1 MKKMIATLAL
11 VAAAGLV
18 GSAASAQVG
27 VYPGGLPGDHISRG
41 GPDGYPGHWSYGGP
55 NATPTNLPTAVSDA
69 QRAAIWGAF
78 GTRFYGRRGFGGDR
92 ELREDV
98 IRLEDSRDGDVL
110 LRRLD

>member
-27 VYPGGLPGDHISRG
+27 IYPGGLPGDHISHG
-41 GPDGYPGHWSYGGP
+41 GPDGYTGHWSYGGP
-55 NATPTNLPTAVSDA
+55 NAGPTNLPAAVSDA

-78 GTRFYGRRGFGGDR
+78 GTRFYGTRGFGRDSG
-92 ELREDV
+92 LRDEV
-98 IRLEDSRDGDVL
+98 IRLEDSRDGDAI
-110 LRRLD
+110 LRRVE